1 MIENNLEPVS
11 ISSLLNESFF
21 IPAYQRGYRWT
32 KRQVTELLEDI
43 SEFQKNNASSTGE
56 PFYCL
61 QPVVVKRRGDEWE
74 VVDGQQRLTTIRIII
89 TCLKTQAE
97 AMDMTPYRIAYETR
111 PESAEF
117 LDRLD
122 QKRSMDNID
131 FYHMYQAKIAIEDWF
146 EAKGAGYKLLFL
158 QTLLGGD
165 HDRLKVKAIWYQINE
180 EVDSTTVFT
189 RLNVGKIPLT
199 NGELVKA
206 LFLKSGNFQ
215 DRKGEDR
222 YLSQLKIAQ
231 EWDDIER
238 TLQKDDF
245 WYFLSNKSSE
255 ANRIEFILKL
265 IADQLASKIQ
275 TINPHDKY
283 YVFLV
288 FSHWLEEQ
296 ESGNIHEEWARIKR
310 CFMTLN
316 EWFNDPNLFHMVGFL
331 VSSKT
336 QVSVILKA
344 FNGCTTKT
352 EFRDWLKATIFNV
365 LFPDLE
371 PLNQYTDPDHL
382 ESDISDF
389 VGQLSYENNRQRVV
403 SILLMFNVA
412 TLFLNPSSNARFQ
425 FDQFKTGT
433 WDIEHI
439 RSVTSDMPRASRQQ
453 KDWLSDIIE
462 YFNKKPMETTGE
474 GSELRPEV
482 GGMLEEATQLLEG
495 ETSNSDHFEQLFLA
509 IHNLYAQDSN
519 GEAEHSIGNLTLLDS
534 TTNRSYKN
542 AIFPIKR
549 NRIIA
554 LDRDATFVPIC
565 TKNVFLKYYSDEV
578 DNMLFWNS
586 RDIECHK
593 SAMTATLRKFF
604 KDDKGVS

>member
-1 MIENNLEPVS
+1 MYK
-11 ISSLLNESFF
+11 
-21 IPAYQRGYRWT
+21 A
-32 KRQVTELLEDI
+32 
-43 SEFQKNNASSTGE
+43 
-56 PFYCL
+56 
-61 QPVVVKRRGDEWE
+61 
-74 VVDGQQRLTTIRIII
+74 
-89 TCLKTQAE
+89 KT
-97 AMDMTPYRIAYETR
+97 
-111 PESAEF
+111 
-117 LDRLD
+117 
-122 QKRSMDNID
+122 
-131 FYHMYQAKIAIEDWF
+131 AINDWF

-265 IADQLASKIQ
+265 IADQLASKTQ

-296 ESGNIHEEWARIKR
+296 ESGDIHEEW
-310 CFMTLN
+310 
-316 EWFNDPNLFHMVGFL
+316 
-331 VSSKT
+331 
-336 QVSVILKA
+336 
-344 FNGCTTKT
+344 KT

-495 ETSNSDHFEQLFLA
+495 ETFNSDRFEQLFLA

-519 GEAEHSIGNLTLLDS
+519 GEAEHSIGNLALLDS